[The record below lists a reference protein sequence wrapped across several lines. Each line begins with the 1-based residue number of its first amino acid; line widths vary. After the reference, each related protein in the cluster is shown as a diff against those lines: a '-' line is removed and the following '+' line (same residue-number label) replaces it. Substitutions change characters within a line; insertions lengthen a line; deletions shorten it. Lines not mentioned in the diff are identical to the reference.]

1 MQVNLLINNL
11 KNTAVAVFFI
21 FYLFI
26 GLFCDKMK
34 ALQRS
39 LYMKKIINKINF
51 ALIAMV
57 VSTSAFAAKAVGSNT
72 IQVQTGMCDLIT
84 RLHGIFET
92 LRILAF
98 VGAAFYI
105 AGWAWKYI
113 SSGDANVED
122 LKKQGIALLVGF
134 GLLFMIGVLFSFI
147 LSASGMEM
155 MGCEALTNW

>member
-1 MQVNLLINNL
+1 
-11 KNTAVAVFFI
+11 
-21 FYLFI
+21 
-26 GLFCDKMK
+26 
-34 ALQRS
+34 
-39 LYMKKIINKINF
+39 MKKIMNKINF
-51 ALIAMV
+51 ALIALMV
-57 VSTSAFAAKAVGSNT
+57 SVPAFAAKSGASNT
-72 IQVQTGMCDLIT
+72 ITIDGGMCELIE
-84 RLHGIFET
+84 RLHGIFSI

-113 SSGDANVED
+113 SSGDAKMDD

-155 MGCEALTNW
+155 MGCGDKLKNW